1 MNLKININFLEKY
14 LAYLVNDFEY
24 KRMTEKYKKI
34 DVEYKRITENLK
46 EYDLMADVDD
56 QRFHHFRSTV
66 NHDLS

>member
-1 MNLKININFLEKY
+1 MILMNLKININFLEKY

-24 KRMTEKYKKI
+24 KRMTEK
-34 DVEYKRITENLK
+34 LK

-66 NHDLS
+66 NRI

>member
-24 KRMTEKYKKI
+24 KRMTEK
-34 DVEYKRITENLK
+34 LK

-66 NHDLS
+66 NQYESINSEQKL